1 MAMLMSDTEIFKEI
15 REENDEKMRQADLD
29 RLQNWSDTWLIKLR
43 PNKCKVMSVA
53 NKCEQRNKALLS
65 L

>member
-15 REENDEKMRQADLD
+15 REENDEKMRRADLD
-29 RLQNWSDTWLIKLR
+29 RLQNWSDTWLIKFR

>member
-1 MAMLMSDTEIFKEI
+1 MSDTEIFKEI

-29 RLQNWSDTWLIKLR
+29 RLQNWSDTKFR